1 MKKASSKNS
10 CDHERSSCP
19 VACALDL
26 LGDKWTLLLVRDM
39 FLGKSRYG
47 EFLKSPESIP
57 TNILVDRLNRLL
69 EASVIERE
77 PYQENPVRYSYKL
90 TEKGRDLGPIVINYV
105 RWGEK
110 YIAGTKASKNA
121 PRDI

>member
-1 MKKASSKNS
+1 MKKKCLLASHH
-10 CDHERSSCP
+10 DRSNCP

-26 LGDKWTLLLVRDM
+26 FGDKWTLLLIRDM

-47 EFLKSPESIP
+47 EFLESAESIP

-69 EASVIERE
+69 EAGVIEKE
-77 PYQENPVRYSYKL
+77 PYQDKPVRYAYKL
-90 TEKGRDLGPIVINYV
+90 TDKGRDLGPIVVGLV

-110 YIAGTKASKNA
+110 HIAGTKAAKNG
-121 PRDI
+121 PR